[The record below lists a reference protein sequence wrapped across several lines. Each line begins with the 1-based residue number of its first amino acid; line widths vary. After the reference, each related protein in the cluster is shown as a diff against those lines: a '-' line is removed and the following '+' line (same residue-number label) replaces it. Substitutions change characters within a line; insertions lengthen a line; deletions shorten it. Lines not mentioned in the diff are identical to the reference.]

1 MENLTLGIIFG
12 MIAHEAF
19 HIFLAIGGFAVIKKL
34 IGKHVCCNHKHEDEK
49 QEEKE
54 EGYTH
59 G

>member
-34 IGKHVCCNHKHEDEK
+34 IGKHKCCSHKHKEEA
-49 QEEKE
+49 EEK
-54 EGYTH
+54 
-59 G
+59 

>member
-34 IGKHVCCNHKHEDEK
+34 ISKHFFCCDHKHKD
-49 QEEKE
+49 EEKKE
-54 EGYTH
+54 DK
-59 G
+59 